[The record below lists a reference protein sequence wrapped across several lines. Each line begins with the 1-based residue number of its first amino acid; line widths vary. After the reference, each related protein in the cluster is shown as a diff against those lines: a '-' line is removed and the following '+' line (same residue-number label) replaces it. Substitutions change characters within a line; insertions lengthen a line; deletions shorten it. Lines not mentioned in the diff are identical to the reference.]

1 MLWHCRRPLSHLS
14 ADALAA
20 QVNSVPHQDCAFLS
34 KRNTSVVTVRSK
46 GHFYGLAA
54 WVHGHGAS
62 WRVHPSASPPC
73 ALQQWACAKL
83 VLVHPHQQPRREAQE
98 CRHRRAARDPGIR
111 CSGGNRFHR
120 RRLQRHSLGY
130 QRKHSVRLV
139 FHNTPMPCPAEGTP
153 LWGPGS
159 TSWEV
164 YRLLWFLEGS
174 RDRERVAH
182 KNFPAKPNRRPRH
195 EFRGTWAKTQRP
207 NTQPLS
213 WFSAL
218 QRGQES
224 PRWCLAQQRSSRSY
238 RVGVLHLSPR
248 CATSVSSW
256 CFHLDCLS
264 GGGWR
269 DRMRQLRVSR

>member
-1 MLWHCRRPLSHLS
+1 MGTRTWRFVACAPERVSAVCPLMGVRTVGTCASTSATTSRSSGVSPQTCCSRSGKSLFRRKSIS
-14 ADALAA
+14 SQETSAA
-20 QVNSVPHQDCAFLS
+20 QLGIPKETFRPPYFPQHTHAVSS
-34 KRNTSVVTVRSK
+34 RR
-46 GHFYGLAA
+46 
-54 WVHGHGAS
+54 
-62 WRVHPSASPPC
+62 HP
-73 ALQQWACAKL
+73 L
-83 VLVHPHQQPRREAQE
+83 V
-98 CRHRRAARDPGIR
+98 
-111 CSGGNRFHR
+111 
-120 RRLQRHSLGY
+120 
-130 QRKHSVRLV
+130 
-139 FHNTPMPCPAEGTP
+139 
-153 LWGPGS
+153 GPQVYP
-159 TSWEV
+159 WEV

-174 RDRERVAH
+174 RDREGVAH

-238 RVGVLHLSPR
+238 QLGVLHLSPR

-264 GGGWR
+264 GGGWC
-269 DRMRQLRVSR
+269 DLMRQLRVSR